1 MPTLYLIDGHNVLY
15 RTFYGVPRLTAPD
28 GTPTNAV
35 LGVARILLKILR
47 TESPA
52 GVAAVFDSR
61 EPTPRHAVF
70 PEYKANR
77 LKVPEDLALQRPL
90 VDEMID
96 ALGVRRVA
104 VPGVEADDIIGT
116 LSRMA
121 EEKGMDVVIV
131 SSDKDMYQL
140 VSKRVKVRD
149 GLKGNEVGGEQ
160 VVETFGVPP
169 DRVPD
174 LLALAGDPSDN
185 VPGVAGIGEKTAS
198 ELIREFGSLEAVLAG
213 ADRLKGSRKA
223 KIEKGADAARLSMRL
238 VTIDRHVPLGEE
250 AGSFAPRPIDAAR
263 IAPLFRRL
271 GFRKLL
277 EELDL
282 AEGSLP
288 LAGAAAA
295 GVAAAPKAV
304 SWKSAASAEELLSA
318 LGEGPIAGAALA
330 FDGERGAFAAF
341 AVAGRGVHV
350 LPAGAA
356 FAAARALNGRG
367 ATVYLAD
374 GKALYRRGAAA
385 GEPAAGQAAA
395 RQAAAGQPAAGE
407 APAGGGPA
415 GGVPA
420 PAGDLALFD
429 VLVAGYLLAP
439 EEGTPTFPKLRARY
453 LPASLTVA
461 EGESREERAAEG
473 AAATLA
479 LGETLERMLREA
491 ELLGVFRELD
501 MPLLPVLHRMEER
514 GIRIDPGVFREL
526 SAGLARDIEAIER
539 KVTDAAGSE
548 FNINSP
554 KQLAF
559 LLFEKLGLPPVKK
572 TKTGYSTDVEVLEQ
586 LKNLHEVPA
595 LVLEYRTLA
604 KIRST
609 YVDVLPGMVDPRDG
623 RIHSTF
629 HQTQTATG
637 RLSSSD
643 PNLQNI
649 PIRTGL
655 GRRIRSGFVA
665 EPGNILVGADY
676 SQVELRLLAHLSG
689 DAELIRR
696 FRNGD
701 DIHTATA
708 AAVFHVAPGEV
719 TSEQRRKAKVIN
731 FGILYGMS
739 PFGLS
744 RELGIGGKEAKE
756 YIDQYF
762 HRYPGVRDYIEDV
775 KASARKN
782 GYVLTIMGRR
792 RFLRDIGSQNRV
804 LREAAERMA
813 VNTPI
818 QGSAADL
825 IKLAMI
831 RVDREFRE
839 RGMEARLILQV
850 HDELIAE
857 APESEADEA
866 ERVVT
871 GAMEG
876 AAGLAV
882 PLTVSVSRG
891 GNWGEIH

>member
-47 TESPA
+47 TEGPA

-61 EPTPRHAVF
+61 EPTPRHEIF

-90 VDEMID
+90 VDEVID

-104 VPGVEADDIIGT
+104 LPGVEADDIIGT

-121 EEKGMDVVIV
+121 EEEGMDVVIV

-149 GLKGNEVGGEQ
+149 GLKGNEVAEEQ

-169 DRVPD
+169 GKVAE

-185 VPGVAGIGEKTAS
+185 VPGVPGVGEKTAS
-198 ELIREFGSLEAVLAG
+198 ELLREFGSLEAVLSGAG
-213 ADRLKGSRKA
+213 KLKGARKE
-223 KIEKGADAARLSMRL
+223 KIEKGADSARLSLKL
-238 VTIDRHVPLGEE
+238 VTIDRNVPLPEKAGE
-250 AGSFAPRPIDAAR
+250 FAPRPIDASR
-263 IAPLFRRL
+263 VAPLFRRL

-277 EELDL
+277 DELDL
-282 AEGSLP
+282 AGAPAALFPE
-288 LAGAAAA
+288 GAAP
-295 GVAAAPKAV
+295 PKAV
-304 SWKSAASAEELLSA
+304 SWKRAAGPEELLSA
-318 LGEGPIAGAALA
+318 LGKGSLQGAGLA
-330 FDGERGAFAAF
+330 YDGERRTCAAF
-341 AVAGRGVHV
+341 AVEGRGVHV
-350 LPAGAA
+350 LPAAA
-356 FAAARALNGRG
+356 AAAAARALDGRG

-374 GKALYRRGAAA
+374 GKSLYRAAAPGGAA
-385 GEPAAGQAAA
+385 PAEG
-395 RQAAAGQPAAGE
+395 
-407 APAGGGPA
+407 
-415 GGVPA
+415 PA
-420 PAGDLALFD
+420 PAADLALFD
-429 VLVAGYLLAP
+429 VQVAGHLLAP
-439 EEGTPTFPKLRARY
+439 EEGTPTFAKLRARY
-453 LPASLTVA
+453 LPSSLAVA
-461 EGESREERAAEG
+461 EGESREDRAADE
-473 AAATLA
+473 AAATLSLGKELERL
-479 LGETLERMLREA
+479 LGEAGLLE
-491 ELLGVFRELD
+491 VFRGLD

-514 GIRIDPGVFREL
+514 GIRIDPEIFREL
-526 SAGLARDIEAIER
+526 SARLAREVEDIER
-539 KVTDAAGSE
+539 KVAAAAGTE

-586 LKNLHEVPA
+586 LKNLHEVPS

-609 YVDVLPGMVDPRDG
+609 YVDVLPGLVDPRDG
-623 RIHSTF
+623 RIHTTF

-655 GRRIRSGFVA
+655 GKRIRAGFVA
-665 EPGNILVGADY
+665 DPGNILVGADY

-689 DAELIRR
+689 DAELVRR
-696 FRNGD
+696 FRSGD

-708 AAVFHVAPGEV
+708 AAVFGVAAAEV
-719 TSEQRRKAKVIN
+719 TEEQRRKAKVIN

-744 RELGIGGKEAKE
+744 RELAIGGKEAKE
-756 YIDQYF
+756 YIEQYF

-792 RFLRDIGSQNRV
+792 RFLRDIDSRNRV

-831 RVDREFRE
+831 RADRDFRE
-839 RGMEARLILQV
+839 RRMRARLILQV
-850 HDELIAE
+850 HDELIVEAPGAE
-857 APESEADEA
+857 AKEA
-866 ERVVT
+866 ERILT

-876 AAGLAV
+876 AAELTV

-891 GNWGEIH
+891 ANWGEIH

>member
-1 MPTLYLIDGHNVLY
+1 MPTLFLIDGHNVLY

-28 GTPTNAV
+28 GTPTNVV

-47 TESPA
+47 TESPDA
-52 GVAAVFDSR
+52 VAAVFDSP
-61 EPTPRHAVF
+61 EPTPRHDLY
-70 PEYKANR
+70 PEYKATR
-77 LKVPEDLALQRPL
+77 LKIPEDLLSQIPL
-90 VDEMID
+90 VDEVID

-104 VPGVEADDIIGT
+104 SPGVEADDIIGT
-116 LSRMA
+116 LSRRA
-121 EEKGMDVVIV
+121 EEEGMDVVIV
-131 SSDKDMYQL
+131 SSDKDLYQL

-149 GLKGNEVGGEQ
+149 GLKENEVGEAQ
-160 VVETFGVPP
+160 VEETFGVPP
-169 DRVPD
+169 AKVAD

-185 VPGVAGIGEKTAS
+185 VPGVPGIGEKTAS
-198 ELIREFGSLEAVLAG
+198 GLLQEFGSLEGVLSG
-213 ADRLKGSRKA
+213 TGTLKGSRR
-223 KIEKGADAARLSMRL
+223 EKLERGADAARLSLKL
-238 VTIDRHVPLGEE
+238 VTIDRGIPLKEKPGD
-250 AGSFAPRPIDAAR
+250 FAPRGIDAAR
-263 IAPLFRRL
+263 VAPLFRRL

-282 AEGSLP
+282 PE
-288 LAGAAAA
+288 
-295 GVAAAPKAV
+295 AAPAGKGAG
-304 SWKSAASAEELLSA
+304 SAAPAAWKAADSAQKMLAA
-318 LGEGPIAGAALA
+318 LGSGPLHRAGLA
-330 FDGERGAFAAF
+330 YDGDRETCAAF
-341 AVAGRGVHV
+341 AVEGHGVHV
-350 LPAGAA
+350 VPPGVAPE
-356 FAAARALNGRG
+356 AARALNGRG
-367 ATVYLAD
+367 AAVYLSD
-374 GKALYRRGAAA
+374 GKSLYRRGAPQ
-385 GEPAAGQAAA
+385 E
-395 RQAAAGQPAAGE
+395 
-407 APAGGGPA
+407 
-415 GGVPA
+415 
-420 PAGDLALFD
+420 DLDLFD
-429 VLVAGYLLAP
+429 VQVAGYLLAP
-439 EEGTPTFPKLRARY
+439 EEGTPAFPKLRARY
-453 LPASLTVA
+453 LPSSLSTA
-461 EGESREERAAEG
+461 EGESAEDRAADR

-479 LGETLERMLREA
+479 LGGVLEKMLAEA
-491 ELLGVFRELD
+491 GLLEVFRDLD
-501 MPLLPVLHRMEER
+501 MPLLPVLHRMEAR
-514 GIRIDPGVFREL
+514 GIRIDPKTFREL
-526 SAGLARDIEAIER
+526 SEELSRDIAAIER
-539 KVTDAAGSE
+539 KVAEAAGTE

-559 LLFEKLGLPPVKK
+559 LLFEKLKLPTVKK

-586 LKNLHEVPA
+586 LKNLHEIPS

-623 RIHSTF
+623 RIHTTF
-629 HQTQTATG
+629 NQTQAATG

-649 PIRTGL
+649 PIRTDL
-655 GRRIRSGFVA
+655 GRRIRAGFVA
-665 EPGNILVGADY
+665 EPGNVFVGADY

-696 FRNGD
+696 FREGD

-708 AAVFHVAPGEV
+708 AAVFNVPPSKV
-719 TSEQRRKAKVIN
+719 SDEQRRRAKTIN

-756 YIDQYF
+756 YIEQYF
-762 HRYPGVRDYIEDV
+762 RRYPGVRDYIEDV
-775 KASARKN
+775 KATARKN

-792 RFLRDIGSQNRV
+792 RFLRDIDSQNRV

-831 RVDREFRE
+831 RVDRDFRE
-839 RGMEARLILQV
+839 GGHARLILQV

-857 APESEADEA
+857 APEREA
-866 ERVVT
+866 EETERIVA

-876 AAGLAV
+876 AAKLCV

-891 GNWGEIH
+891 SNWGEIH